1 MLSVPGHNSMER
13 YVPDDPDDPDT
24 PLRVLSYEEA
34 EAILRQLGGSDFV
47 PPEPMLPEPVPQ
59 EPQRSN
65 GPPKGTTAFPLPQL
79 AANDLRELVEAVPDA
94 LVVIDQS
101 GRLILVNRQTEQL
114 FGYHRDELLG
124 QPVEVLVPERFRDKH
139 VGYRDGY
146 FAAPHLRPMG
156 VGLELVGQR
165 KDGHE
170 VPVEISLSPLHSGSV
185 LFVVSTIRDVTQRRN
200 AESQLRKLEQRYRS
214 LVEGIPAVTFMA
226 TLDEVDEQALY
237 VSPQIEELLGFT
249 QQEWL
254 ENPILWYTQLHP
266 DDQER
271 WHEEFSRTVS
281 TAEPFSAVYRFIARD
296 GKVVWVRGEAK
307 VIRDEVGRPLFLQ
320 GVAFDITG
328 IKQAEEELKALNAT
342 LDARVVERTAVAEQ
356 RAEELV
362 RSNDALKRFAGVV
375 AHDLKNPLLTIQG
388 RIYSLVQNHADMLD
402 EKARGLIDRAV
413 MAGPRMTT
421 LVNDVLEYSKVRTE
435 PRVPV
440 PSDSARAFEAACGDL
455 GAAIEASGAEV
466 TAGELPTVLADPTQ
480 LRQVFQN
487 LIANALKYRSQ
498 MRPPRVHVT
507 ARRQSAEWVFE
518 VTDNG
523 IGIESNYLKKI
534 FIIGKSSRVH
544 KQEGIP
550 GSGIG
555 LTTCEAIIQ
564 RYGGRMWASSPGLDQ
579 GTTISFTLP
588 VT

>member
-1 MLSVPGHNSMER
+1 VS
-13 YVPDDPDDPDT
+13 DDPDDLDT
-24 PLRVLSYEEA
+24 SLRELSYEEA
-34 EAILRQLGGSDFV
+34 EAILRQLGGTDFV
-47 PPEPMLPEPVPQ
+47 PPEPILPEPTQ
-59 EPQRSN
+59 QQPQRSN
-65 GPPKGTTAFPLPQL
+65 DGPPRGTPALPLPQL
-79 AANDLRELVEAVPDA
+79 AASDLRELVEAVPDA

-114 FGYHRDELLG
+114 FGYHRAELLG
-124 QPVEVLVPERFRDKH
+124 QPVEVLVPERLRERH
-139 VGYRDGY
+139 VGHRDGY
-146 FAAPHLRPMG
+146 LAKPHLRPMG

-170 VPVEISLSPLHSGSV
+170 VPVEISLSPLHSGSG
-185 LFVVSTIRDVTQRRN
+185 LFVVASIRDVTQRRNAETQRRN

-281 TAEPFSAVYRFIARD
+281 TGEPFSTVYRFVARD
-296 GKVVWVRGEAK
+296 GRVVWVRGEAK
-307 VIRDEVGRPLFLQ
+307 VVRDEFGRPLFLQ

-328 IKQAEEELKALNAT
+328 IKQAEEDLKALNAT
-342 LDARVVERTAVAEQ
+342 LDARVIERTAVAEQ
-356 RAEELV
+356 RAGELL
-362 RSNDALKRFAGVV
+362 RSNEALKRFAGVV
-375 AHDLKNPLLTIQG
+375 AHDLRNPLMTIQG
-388 RIYSLVQNHADMLD
+388 RIYSLVENHADKLD
-402 EKARGLIDRAV
+402 ENARGLIDRAV
-413 MAGPRMTT
+413 MAGQRMTT
-421 LVNDVLEYSKVRTE
+421 LINDVLEYSKVRTE
-435 PRVPV
+435 PKEPV
-440 PSDSARAFEAACGDL
+440 PIDCARAVEVACENL
-455 GAAIEASGAEV
+455 GAAIEESAAEV
-466 TAGELPTVLADPTQ
+466 TAGELPTVRADPTQ
-480 LRQVFQN
+480 LIQVFQN
-487 LIANALKYRSQ
+487 LIGNALKYRSPK
-498 MRPPRVHVT
+498 RPPRIQVT
-507 ARRQSAEWVFE
+507 ARQQGAEWVFE

-523 IGIESNYLKKI
+523 IGIESKYLEMI

-544 KQEGIP
+544 KQKDIP

-555 LTTCEAIIQ
+555 LTTCEAIVQ
-564 RYGGRMWASSPGLDQ
+564 RHGGRMWASSPGPDQ